1 MSRELTIRNARIV
14 TWDEEFLGT
23 LHFVDGLISSFARG
37 GTATAAEDWDG
48 DYLLP
53 GLVELHTDN
62 LEKHLAPRP
71 GVHWPAMPAVLAHDA
86 QIVAAGITTVLD
98 AIALG
103 DLRDGSTRTE
113 QLRPMLGALEHCEK
127 NGLLRAEHLL
137 HLRCELSY
145 ARLIELFQDLV
156 GEPRLH
162 LVSLMDHTPGQRQ
175 FVNLDKHREYYQ
187 GKHGLSHAEMDAF
200 VIEQQENHL
209 QHSAANRSA
218 IVEMSR
224 ARRIPLASHDDA
236 TPEHVA
242 EAVAEGVVIS
252 EFPTTLLAARSARRH
267 NLGVVM
273 GAPNVVRNGS
283 HSGNVSAL
291 ELAQERL
298 LDGLSSDYVPA
309 SLLHAAFLLTERACW
324 RLPQAVAA
332 VSANPARLAGLDDRG
347 EIAEGKRADLLRVHA
362 DSQVVSVTACW
373 REGRRV
379 L

>member
-14 TWDEEFLGT
+14 TRDDEFLGT
-23 LHFVDGLISSFARG
+23 LHFCDGRISSFASG
-37 GTATAAEDWDG
+37 TTATAAEDWGG

-53 GLVELHTDN
+53 GLIELHTDN

-71 GVHWPAMPAVLAHDA
+71 GVNWPAMPAVMAHDA
-86 QIVAAGITTVLD
+86 QIVASGITTVLD

-103 DLRDGSTRTE
+103 DVRDGSTRTE
-113 QLRPMLGALEHCEK
+113 QLRPMLGALEHCLK
-127 NGLLRAEHLL
+127 QGLLRAEHLL

-145 ARLIELFQDLV
+145 PGLIELFESMAE
-156 GEPRLH
+156 EPMLQ

-175 FVNLDKHREYYQ
+175 FVNLAKHREYYQ
-187 GKHGLSHAEMDAF
+187 GKHGLSNVEMDAF
-200 VIEQQENHL
+200 IIDQKEKHL
-209 QHSAANRSA
+209 RHSAVNRRA
-218 IVEMSR
+218 IVAMSR
-224 ARRIPLASHDDA
+224 AREIPLASHDDA
-236 TPEHVA
+236 TPEHIA
-242 EAVAEGVVIS
+242 EAVTEGVVIS
-252 EFPTTLLAARSARRH
+252 EFPTTLLAARTAREH
-267 NLGVVM
+267 KLGVVM

-309 SLLHAAFLLTERACW
+309 SLLHAAFLLTERASW
-324 RLPQAVAA
+324 NLPDAIAV

-347 EIAEGKRADLLRVHA
+347 EIAQGKRADLIRVHA
-362 DSQVVSVTACW
+362 DRHVVTVTGSW